1 MSPKSRNPRQFSRR
15 SLLHA
20 GSVAAGFAAFGGSG
34 LLVGTAHA
42 AETIINPFAGYSISD
57 GWWDHVNRGSLGG
70 IDYVM
75 GVGTPL
81 PACASGQL
89 LIDWNNGT
97 GGYTATIV
105 MANGMRSQYLHLSGF
120 NGGQRYVQQGEI
132 VGYSGGAAGAP
143 GSGSSTGP
151 HLHWHLVTAGGT
163 RVNPLDYVGAGSGGT
178 GGGLPLED
186 RRLGHLGTA
195 GGWAHMLSNLVLPG
209 NTTYGAF
216 SPGPGQ
222 SPRAMAN
229 VDGVMMLVYA
239 GSNGWTTMSSGL
251 AMAPGAPLNVLRT
264 PANASP
270 QIFTLED
277 GRLWHTFDGNGWKK
291 FPSSVTVSGN
301 CTFSMT
307 ANGTDLHGLFNDNGR
322 LFHVWADGSGWHKG
336 DTQVDLQPGADLV
349 AVIQPDGS
357 LQGLSLEFSR
367 VHHIFGA
374 NGRWNRIPTT
384 ASLPTGTPIAGRAAY
399 GWPQLVANHNGTII
413 HVWGT
418 SSGWMCVPTGQ
429 TTNAGRRLSLVPDVA
444 SAPLVG
450 LTL

>member
-1 MSPKSRNPRQFSRR
+1 MSPESHPHRRFSRR
-15 SLLHA
+15 SILRA
-20 GSVAAGFAAFGGSG
+20 GSVAAGFAALGGP
-34 LLVGTAHA
+34 TALA
-42 AETIINPFAGYSISD
+42 SIALAGEIIINPFAGYPTSD
-57 GWWDHVNRGSLGG
+57 GWWDHINRGSLGG

-81 PACASGQL
+81 RACASGQL
-89 LIDWNNGT
+89 LINWNNGT
-97 GGYTATIV
+97 GGYTATVV

-120 NGGQRYVQQGEI
+120 NGGERMVRQGEI

-151 HLHWHLVTAGGT
+151 HLHWHMVTSGGT
-163 RVNPLDYVGAGSGGT
+163 RVNPLDYVGTSSGGI

-195 GGWAHMLSNLVLPG
+195 GGWVHMLSDLVLPG

-216 SPGPGQ
+216 SPGAGQ

-229 VDGVMMLVYA
+229 VDGVMRLVYG
-239 GSNGWTTMSSGL
+239 GSTGWTTMSSGL
-251 AMAPGAPLNVLRT
+251 AMAPGAPLTVLRT
-264 PANASP
+264 PASP
-270 QIFTLED
+270 SAQIFTLEG
-277 GRLWHTFDGNGWKK
+277 GRLWHTFDGNGWRKL
-291 FPSSVTVSGN
+291 PSSVTVSGN

-307 ANGTDLHGLFNDNGR
+307 ANGTDVHGLFNDNGR

-336 DTQVDLQPGADLV
+336 DTGVNLEPGADLV
-349 AVIQPDGS
+349 AVIQPGGS
-357 LQGLSLEFSR
+357 LQGLSLEYGR

-384 ASLPTGTPIAGRAAY
+384 AALPTGTPIAGRAGN
-399 GWPQLVANHNGTII
+399 GWPQLVANHNGAIT

-418 SSGWMCVPTGQ
+418 SSGWMCVPTGR
-429 TTNAGRRLSLVPDVA
+429 TTNPGRRISLVEDVA

>member
-1 MSPKSRNPRQFSRR
+1 MSPESRPHRRFSRR
-15 SLLHA
+15 SMLHA
-20 GSVAAGFAAFGGSG
+20 GGVAAGFAAFGGAGSLASIALAG
-34 LLVGTAHA
+34 EV
-42 AETIINPFAGYSISD
+42 IINPFAGYPTSD
-57 GWWDHVNRGSLGG
+57 GWWDHINRGSLGG

-81 PACASGQL
+81 RACASGQL

-120 NGGQRYVQQGEI
+120 NGGERRVQQGEI

-151 HLHWHLVTAGGT
+151 HLHWHLVTSGGT
-163 RVNPLDYVGAGSGGT
+163 RVNPLDYIGASSGGE
-178 GGGLPLED
+178 LPLED

-195 GGWAHMLSNLVLPG
+195 GGWVHMLSNLVLPG

-216 SPGPGQ
+216 SPGAGQ

-229 VDGVMMLVYA
+229 VDGVMKLVYA
-239 GSNGWTTMSSGL
+239 DSSGWTTMSSGL
-251 AMAPGAPLNVLRT
+251 AMAPGAPLAVLRT
-264 PANASP
+264 PANASA
-270 QIFTLED
+270 QIFSLEG
-277 GRLWHTFDGNGWKK
+277 GRLWHTFDGGGWKK
-291 FPSSVTVSGN
+291 LPSSVTVSGN

-307 ANGTDLHGLFNDNGR
+307 AQGTALHGLFNDNGR
-322 LFHVWADGSGWHKG
+322 LFHVWADSSGWHKG
-336 DTQVDLQPGADLV
+336 DTGVNLQPGADLV

-357 LQGLSLEFSR
+357 LQGLSLEYGR

-374 NGRWNRIPTT
+374 SGKWNRIPTP
-384 ASLPTGTPIAGRAAY
+384 AALPTGTPIAGRAGH
-399 GWPQLVANHNGTII
+399 GWPQLVANNQGSIT

-418 SSGWMCVPTGQ
+418 SSGWMCVPTGR
-429 TTNAGRRLSLVPDVA
+429 TVNPGRRISLVDDVA